1 LSENTNETLDAAQEV
16 NDVNSAEE
24 ITKTSEAAEETVSA
38 DREVSAEPELKNNGN
53 TVIAIDGPSGTGKST
68 TAKLLAKRLN
78 YLYIDSGAMYR
89 AVTYCVLKNK
99 IPVTENAKI
108 IELTKS
114 LDIVLQDEQVLVN
127 GEDVSAPIRNVE
139 VTSNVSTISAIKEVR
154 EMLVAKQ
161 REYSL
166 TNSVVMDGRDI
177 GTVVFPHAQYK
188 FFLVCDIKTRAAR
201 RQQDFRDLGLEIPSD
216 RIVKELRKRDEI
228 DTKRDESPLKKAEDA
243 IEVDTTNLIIEE
255 QVECIYRKIVP
266 R

>member
-1 LSENTNETLDAAQEV
+1 MSENSNETLNAGDNVIEQNESPDNVQEAPAV
-16 NDVNSAEE
+16 EENSSVE
-24 ITKTSEAAEETVSA
+24 
-38 DREVSAEPELKNNGN
+38 REVSSGTDLKHGGN

-108 IELTKS
+108 IELTKN

-127 GEDVSAPIRNVE
+127 GEDVTGPIRNVE

-177 GTVVFPHAQYK
+177 GTVVFPHAQFK